1 MRPYQFALAYLL
13 DLALGDPR
21 FIPHPVRGFGRAI
34 RFLEKTL
41 RRPANSPG
49 WERFAG
55 VILALG
61 LPAAV
66 YFLTY
71 WLIYGLLINRPI
83 IQSLVIILL
92 AYTTLATRSLHQEAA
107 RVITA
112 LQAGKVTEAR
122 KWLGW
127 IVGRDTENLNR
138 EEMIKA
144 TLETMAEN
152 LSDGVIAPLFYLL
165 IGGAPRALAFKAAST
180 LDSMVGYKNDRYRH
194 FGWASARLDDCWN
207 YLPARMTA
215 FLIVLV
221 SRLGGFSWK
230 QAWIIW
236 QRDGRRYPS
245 PNAGLPQAA
254 LAGALQIRLGGPA
267 VYGGVK
273 SEKPFLGDD
282 RTEITLVE
290 YRQTVAILYA
300 SSALM
305 ALVVLGGRVLW
316 EYLARRV

>member
-13 DLALGDPR
+13 DLAVGDPR
-21 FIPHPVRGFGRAI
+21 FIPHPVRGFGWAI
-34 RFLEKTL
+34 RFLERPL
-41 RRPANSPG
+41 RRPSNSSR

-55 VILALG
+55 VVLALG

-66 YFLTY
+66 FSLSY
-71 WLIYGLLINRPI
+71 WLIYGLLMSRPI
-83 IQSLVIILL
+83 IQSLVIILM

-112 LQAGKVTEAR
+112 LEAGKVTEAR
-122 KWLGW
+122 RWLSW
-127 IVGRDTENLNR
+127 IVGRDTENLTR

-152 LSDGVIAPLFYLL
+152 LSDGVMAPLFYLL
-165 IGGAPRALAFKAAST
+165 IGGAPLALAFKAAST

-194 FGWASARLDDCWN
+194 FGWASARLDDLWN
-207 YLPARMTA
+207 YLPARITA
-215 FLIVLV
+215 LLIVLV
-221 SRLGGFSWK
+221 SRAWGFSWK

-236 QRDGRRYPS
+236 RRDGRRYPS

-267 VYGGVK
+267 IYEGVK

-282 RTEITLVE
+282 RAEITLVE
-290 YRQTVAILYA
+290 YGRTVTVLYA
-300 SSALM
+300 SSVLM
-305 ALVVLGGRVLW
+305 ALMVLGLLFLW
-316 EYLARRV
+316 EYQTPS

>member
-13 DLALGDPR
+13 DLTIGDPR
-21 FIPHPVRGFGRAI
+21 FVPHPVRGFGWTI
-34 RFLEKTL
+34 QFLEKVL
-41 RRPANSPG
+41 RRPSMSSQG
-49 WERFAG
+49 ERVAG

-66 YFLTY
+66 FFLAW
-71 WLIYGLLINRPI
+71 WLIYGLLITRPI
-83 IQSLVIILL
+83 FQSLVIVLL

-112 LQAGKVTEAR
+112 LQAGKVMEAR
-122 KWLGW
+122 KWLSW
-127 IVGRDTENLNR
+127 IVGRDTENLTR

-165 IGGAPRALAFKAAST
+165 IGGAPLALAFKAAST

-194 FGWASARLDDCWN
+194 FGWASARLDDLWN
-207 YLPARMTA
+207 YLPARITA

-221 SRLGGFSWK
+221 SRVWGYSWK

-273 SEKPFLGDD
+273 SQKPFLGDD
-282 RTEITLVE
+282 RAEITLVE
-290 YRQTVAILYA
+290 YLQTVTILYA

-305 ALVVLGGRVLW
+305 ALVVLGGRFLW
-316 EYLARRV
+316 EYFLGCV

>member
-13 DLALGDPR
+13 DLAIGDPR
-21 FIPHPVRGFGRAI
+21 FIPHPVRGFGWAI
-34 RFLEKTL
+34 RVLEKAL
-41 RRPANSPG
+41 RRPAESPG

-66 YFLTY
+66 FSLTY
-71 WLIYGLLINRPI
+71 WLIFGLLPSRPV

-92 AYTTLATRSLHQEAA
+92 AYTTLATRSLHHEAA

-122 KWLGW
+122 KRLSW
-127 IVGRDTENLNR
+127 IVGRDTEHLTR

-152 LSDGVIAPLFYLL
+152 LSDGIIAPLFYLL
-165 IGGAPRALAFKAAST
+165 IGGVPLALAFKAAST
-180 LDSMVGYKNDRYRH
+180 LDSMVGYKNDRYRY
-194 FGWASARLDDCWN
+194 FGWASARLDDLWN
-207 YLPARMTA
+207 YLPARITA
-215 FLIVLV
+215 LLIVLV
-221 SRLGGFSWK
+221 SRFWGFSWK
-230 QAWIIW
+230 QAWIIYR
-236 QRDGRRYPS
+236 RDGHRYPS

-267 VYGGVK
+267 LYGGVK

-282 RTEITLVE
+282 RVEITLAE
-290 YRQTVAILYA
+290 YRQTVTVLYA

-305 ALVVLGGRVLW
+305 ALVVLGGRFLW
-316 EYLARRV
+316 EYLQ

>member
-1 MRPYQFALAYLL
+1 
-13 DLALGDPR
+13 
-21 FIPHPVRGFGRAI
+21 
-34 RFLEKTL
+34 
-41 RRPANSPG
+41 
-49 WERFAG
+49 
-55 VILALG
+55 

-66 YFLTY
+66 FFLTY
-71 WLIYGLLINRPI
+71 WLIYGLLITRPI
-83 IQSLVIILL
+83 FQSLVIILL
-92 AYTTLATRSLHQEAA
+92 AYTTLATRSLHQEAT

-112 LQAGKVTEAR
+112 LKAGKVSEAR
-122 KWLGW
+122 KWLSW
-127 IVGRDTENLNR
+127 IVGRDTENLTR

-165 IGGAPRALAFKAAST
+165 IGGAPLALAFKAAST

-194 FGWASARLDDCWN
+194 FGWASARLDDLWN
-207 YLPARMTA
+207 YLPARITA
-215 FLIVLV
+215 LLIVLV
-221 SRLGGFSWK
+221 SRVGGYSWK

-267 VYGGVK
+267 IYGGVK

-282 RTEITLVE
+282 RAEITLVE
-290 YRQTVAILYA
+290 YRQTVTILYA

-305 ALVVLGGRVLW
+305 ALVVLGGRFLW
-316 EYLARRV
+316 EYFLGRV

>member
-13 DLALGDPR
+13 DLAVGDPR
-21 FIPHPVRGFGRAI
+21 FFPHPVRGFGWTI
-34 RFLEKTL
+34 QFLERIL
-41 RRPANSPG
+41 RGPSGKPG
-49 WERFAG
+49 WERVAG
-55 VILALG
+55 VLLALG

-66 YFLTY
+66 FFLSY
-71 WLIYGLLINRPI
+71 WLLYGLVQHRPV
-83 IQSLVIILL
+83 IQSVLTVLL

-112 LQAGKVTEAR
+112 LDAGQVNEAR
-122 KWLGW
+122 KWLSW
-127 IVGRDTENLNR
+127 IVGRDTENLTR

-165 IGGAPRALAFKAAST
+165 IGGAPLALAFKAAST
-180 LDSMVGYKNDRYRH
+180 LDSMVGYKNDRYRN
-194 FGWASARLDDCWN
+194 FGWASARLDDLWN
-207 YLPARMTA
+207 YLPARITA
-215 FLIVLV
+215 WLIVAV
-221 SRLGGFSWK
+221 SWIRGLSWR
-230 QAWIIW
+230 QARIIW
-236 QRDGRRYPS
+236 RRDGHQYPS

-290 YRQTVAILYA
+290 YRQTVIILYA
-300 SSALM
+300 ASALM
-305 ALVVLGGRVLW
+305 ALVVFGGRLLW
-316 EYLARRV
+316 GRLHL

>member
-13 DLALGDPR
+13 DLAIGDPR
-21 FIPHPVRGFGRAI
+21 FIPHPVRGFGWAI
-34 RFLEKTL
+34 GFLEKVL
-41 RRPANSPG
+41 RRPANSPRG
-49 WERFAG
+49 ERFAG
-55 VILALG
+55 VLLALG

-66 YFLTY
+66 FFLSY
-71 WLIYGLLINRPI
+71 WLIYGLLIDQPI
-83 IQSLVIILL
+83 IQPLVIILL

-112 LQAGKVTEAR
+112 LKAGKVTEAR
-122 KWLGW
+122 KWLSW
-127 IVGRDTENLNR
+127 IVGRDTEYLTR

-152 LSDGVIAPLFYLL
+152 LSDGVIAPLCYLL
-165 IGGAPRALAFKAAST
+165 IGGAPLALAFKAAST

-194 FGWASARLDDCWN
+194 FGWASARLDDLWN
-207 YLPARMTA
+207 YLPARVTA
-215 FLIVLV
+215 MLIVMV
-221 SRLGGFSWK
+221 SWIWGYSWK
-230 QAWIIW
+230 RAWIIW
-236 QRDGRRYPS
+236 QRDGHLYPS

-282 RTEITLVE
+282 RAEITLEE
-290 YRQTVAILYA
+290 YRRTVKVLYA

-305 ALVVLGGRVLW
+305 ALVVFGFRFLW
-316 EYLARRV
+316 ECL

>member
-21 FIPHPVRGFGRAI
+21 FIPHPVRGFGWAI
-34 RFLEKTL
+34 RVLEKVL
-41 RRPANSPG
+41 RRPAKSPG

-55 VILALG
+55 VMLALG

-66 YFLTY
+66 FFLTY
-71 WLIYGLLINRPI
+71 GLIYGLLINRPI
-83 IQSLVIILL
+83 IQSLVVIVL
-92 AYTTLATRSLHQEAA
+92 AYTTLATRSLHREAA

-122 KWLGW
+122 KWLSW
-127 IVGRDTENLNR
+127 IVGRDTEHLTR

-165 IGGAPRALAFKAAST
+165 IGGPPLALAFKAAST
-180 LDSMVGYKNDRYRH
+180 LDSMVGYNDDRYRY
-194 FGWASARLDDCWN
+194 FGWASARLDDLWN
-207 YLPARMTA
+207 FLPARITA
-215 FLIVLV
+215 LLIILV
-221 SRLGGFSWK
+221 SRIWGFSWK
-230 QAWIIW
+230 QAWNIW
-236 QRDGRRYPS
+236 RRDGRRYPS

-254 LAGALQIRLGGPA
+254 LAGALQIRLGGPV

-273 SEKPFLGDD
+273 SEKPFLGDN
-282 RTEITLVE
+282 RAEITLVE
-290 YRQTVAILYA
+290 YRQTVTILYV

-305 ALVVLGGRVLW
+305 ALVVLGGRFLW
-316 EYLARRV
+316 EYFLRRI